1 MVLDKNN
8 LIVVPSQS
16 VGHVSDFF
24 TKLSST
30 TNSNPYRKY
39 SLQVFGLEDWNDFP
53 TIDEKYK
60 NKFKLSLVTSGY
72 VEYEDSKVVEFIRNY
87 RAKYS
92 TDPGR
97 FSFIGFDAAFINL
110 KGILLYGTDFSNH
123 YSYLNNIGFNTNS
136 LFEKVDSNGGYENKN
151 VFMIRYEDY
160 TVIKE

>member
-1 MVLDKNN
+1 M
-8 LIVVPSQS
+8 
-16 VGHVSDFF
+16 
-24 TKLSST
+24 
-30 TNSNPYRKY
+30 
-39 SLQVFGLEDWNDFP
+39 
-53 TIDEKYK
+53 
-60 NKFKLSLVTSGY
+60 
-72 VEYEDSKVVEFIRNY
+72 EFIRNY